1 VCNNRTTDQSAAHS
15 QSASRGFGVTYASQ
29 RIPRPLAGSGSGS
42 ALWLW
47 QLWLCAL
54 ASLASGDWRLEGLWP
69 LSGLGLTLAAAI
81 LLDIL
86 DIGYWIL
93 PSA

>member
-29 RIPRPLAGSGSGS
+29 RITRHLALALALALRSGSGS
-42 ALWLW
+42 
-47 QLWLCAL
+47 L
-54 ASLASGDWRLEGLWP
+54 ASLASGDWRPEGLWP
-69 LSGLGLTLAAAI
+69 LSGLTLAAAI

-86 DIGYWIL
+86 DIGYWVLDI
-93 PSA
+93 A